1 MFKRMFWLM
10 VGAGFG
16 FGMSVWASRAMRSA
30 AERYSPVRAS
40 KDLTTTLRR
49 LGEDVRDAVAEG
61 RGTMRDREREL
72 REKRLG
78 NGHSAEVGAGN

>member
-1 MFKRMFWLM
+1 MFKRLFWLM

-40 KDLTTTLRR
+40 KDVTTTLRKI
-49 LGEDVRDAVAEG
+49 GADVRHAVAEG
-61 RGTMRDREREL
+61 RDAMRDREREL
-72 REKRLG
+72 TEKRLG
-78 NGHSAEVGAGN
+78 NGHDAEVGAGS

>member
-1 MFKRMFWLM
+1 MFKRLFWLA

-40 KDLTTTLRR
+40 KDLSTTVRR
-49 LGEDVRDAVAEG
+49 FRTDLRDALAEG
-61 RGTMRDREREL
+61 RDAMRDREREL
-72 REKRLG
+72 TGKRLG
-78 NGHSAEVGAGN
+78 NGHSAEVGAGS